1 MKKGRSVIIQLF
13 TFQSLIGFMMAEPG
27 LVEGEELG
35 GAAVVPAVMI
45 SSLAADFRQMTAR
58 HAVTVADERL
68 AVLQIVEACPDRLG
82 IGVFL

>member
-45 SSLAADFRQMTAR
+45 SSLAAN
-58 HAVTVADERL
+58 L
-68 AVLQIVEACPDRLG
+68 
-82 IGVFL
+82 